1 MPQGYM
7 GYCKDILDVIGTLK
21 DQVLH
26 MVTNMITGVEYKYV
40 KEEDEQMRILQQLI
54 VFMLTGMFPEKEDLT
69 YVGTCARERTANVE
83 SSQSCSSFLPFR
95 GYCMWTLFIEAN
107 YDHSSTIRGK
117 L

>member
-40 KEEDEQMRILQQLI
+40 KEEDEQMRILQ
-54 VFMLTGMFPEKEDLT
+54 
-69 YVGTCARERTANVE
+69 
-83 SSQSCSSFLPFR
+83 
-95 GYCMWTLFIEAN
+95 
-107 YDHSSTIRGK
+107 
-117 L
+117 